1 MSLTKRVTSR
11 HRGTAP
17 AQTNSQPTR
26 HAEIP
31 PGLEA
36 VVSDTPGNMEAV
48 HEYRI
53 RLEVPSGPPE
63 PAVES

>member
-11 HRGTAP
+11 HRGTAS

-26 HAEIP
+26 HAEIL

-36 VVSDTPGNMEAV
+36 VVSDAPGNAEAMQQSK
-48 HEYRI
+48 I
-53 RLEVPSGPPE
+53 RREVPSDPPE